1 MDEQLTS
8 ERFDLERWLRM
19 LRRRWWVILLCF
31 LLVAGSAAA
40 FSLAQQKEYTAGASL
55 LFRDSTLGQD
65 ILGTGG
71 GSSSTDPTR
80 EAATNVKL
88 VQSPA
93 VAVLAARAVG
103 RVNPTDVSSAIS
115 VAAEGQSNVVS
126 IKATDPDPNF
136 AARLANTYARQFIV
150 FRREADKA
158 KIIQVRDSVQRQLDA
173 LPATE
178 KNSPAGRSLQTRIEQ
193 LTTLASLQTGN
204 AELIQAARP
213 PSSPSSPNTKL
224 NVIVGGLLGLLI
236 GVGVALLLERLNRR
250 LREAEELSSMYGLPI
265 LCEVPES
272 SSLGDE
278 GGDGALEE
286 SDREAFRMLRAR
298 LRYFNVDDEIR
309 SVLITS
315 CNAQEGKST
324 VAWNLAASM
333 ALGGREK
340 VVLVEADLRRPSLAL
355 KHKLVPTPGLADA
368 LAENLPFT
376 EVVQQVPLEPETNG
390 ARATSLDV
398 IVAGAIPPN
407 PSELMESH
415 RMAEL
420 LRSLTTMYDF
430 VLLDTAPTLL
440 VADPIPLIKQV
451 GGVIVVSRLGRTT
464 RDAASRLRDQLR
476 DLNAPVLGVVA
487 NRVKTPEGLRYGYG
501 YGYEPQAGASETG
514 AAKS

>member
-1 MDEQLTS
+1 VDEQLTS

-19 LRRRWWVILLCF
+19 LRRRWWVILLC
-31 LLVAGSAAA
+31 LALVAGSAAA
-40 FSLAQQKEYTAGASL
+40 FSLTKEKEYTASASL

-71 GSSSTDPTR
+71 GSSSTDPDR

-88 VQSPA
+88 VESPA
-93 VAVLAARAVG
+93 VAVRASRALGG
-103 RVNPTDVSSAIS
+103 RLTPGDVSDKIQ
-115 VAAEGQSNVVS
+115 VQGEGQSNVVEIS
-126 IKATDPDPNF
+126 STDTDPPF

-150 FRREADKA
+150 FRREADKS
-158 KIIQVRDSVQRQLDA
+158 KIIQVRDSVQRELDA
-173 LPATE
+173 LPSDE
-178 KNSPAGRSLQTRIEQ
+178 QDSPAGKSLQTRIEQ

-204 AELIQAARP
+204 AELIQAARA

-224 NVIVGGLLGLLI
+224 NVVVGAMLGLLI

-272 SSLGDE
+272 ESLSGE
-278 GGDGALEE
+278 DGEHVLDE

-298 LRYFNVDDEIR
+298 LRYFNVDEAIR

-355 KHKLVPTPGLADA
+355 SHKLQPTPGLADA

-376 EVVQQVPLEPETNG
+376 EVVQQVPLADETNG
-390 ARATSLDV
+390 ARAVTLDV

-476 DLNAPVLGVVA
+476 DLKAPVLGVVA

-501 YGYEPQAGASETG
+501 YGYEPQSGATETG
-514 AAKS
+514 HE